1 MARGELRKRSLEMK
15 RSYNGEAR
23 VLNVSATQFQVTK
36 NCDGN
41 NIWEEESE
49 KAGRGTQHDNV
60 DGIVSCHMLQSSSG
74 F

>member
-1 MARGELRKRSLEMK
+1 
-15 RSYNGEAR
+15 
-23 VLNVSATQFQVTK
+23 VLNVSATQFEVTK

-49 KAGRGTQHDNV
+49 KAGRGPQHDNV
-60 DGIVSCHMLQSSSG
+60 DGTVSCPMLQRSSG

>member
-1 MARGELRKRSLEMK
+1 M
-15 RSYNGEAR
+15 
-23 VLNVSATQFQVTK
+23 LNVSATQFEVTK

-49 KAGRGTQHDNV
+49 KAGRGPQHDNV
-60 DGIVSCHMLQSSSG
+60 DGTVSCPMLQRSSG